1 MTETVEGI
9 LGDHAFL
16 SGLPEGTVELIA
28 GCARRV
34 DVRPGE
40 FILREGETTDTLYLV
55 YRGRV
60 SIEVHRPGHGGVAVE
75 TVGPGATVGLS
86 WISPPFR
93 WQFDARAID
102 EVTLIAV
109 DATRLRAKFE
119 QNPAIGYAVLDRL
132 ATRLVE
138 RLQATRLQLLDLH
151 GLGHDDRP

>member
-34 DVRPGE
+34 EVQPDGYV
-40 FILREGETTDTLYLV
+40 LREGEATDTLYLV
-55 YRGRV
+55 QRGRV
-60 SIEVHRPGHGGVAVE
+60 AIEVHQPGHGGVAIE
-75 TVGPGATVGLS
+75 TVGPGSTVGLS

-93 WQFDARAID
+93 WQFDARAVD
-102 EVTLIAV
+102 EVTLVAIDVA
-109 DATRLRAKFE
+109 RLRAEFE
-119 QNPAIGYAVLDRL
+119 RNPVIGYAVLDRL
-132 ATRLVE
+132 AARLVD

-151 GLGHDDRP
+151 GLGHDDRR